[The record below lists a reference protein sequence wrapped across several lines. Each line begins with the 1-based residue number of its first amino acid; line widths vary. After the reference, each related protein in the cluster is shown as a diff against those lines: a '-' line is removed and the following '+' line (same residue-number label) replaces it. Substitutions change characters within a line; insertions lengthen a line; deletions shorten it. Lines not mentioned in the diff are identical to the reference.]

1 MTVRKDATKDNIAAT
16 EEEDFDALLSASS
29 LGSPHVVAETEPI
42 PADVR
47 RRLSEAA
54 ARPAQQPD
62 ESAEQDEA
70 DCAADHAAGTT
81 AYAVFVLGE
90 SACLDR
96 LRAGMHRPTVAL
108 LGTPCSGKT
117 ASMPA
122 LFYLL
127 HGQSLEGV
135 LPARPDGPTPW
146 SDMLRERIGWLRD
159 CIAERESQARP
170 VTENT
175 LAPWW
180 ALGRSTAWD
189 QTASVFCSRTTT
201 TAAPM
206 RPLLDALA
214 ESLACPAPLPH
225 ESPIQPA
232 HMAELLA
239 WRPAAPQWVADRE
252 RPHRHRIGL
261 EAFALCAGTD
271 SPPGQSHTQAGSMKP
286 RGMVCSL
293 LTAVQPWNALARRQ
307 FEADQGMPEWLLA
320 SRSAPMVPTVP
331 MVSLMRPSCSLMHES
346 FDDGRPGWLD
356 GLLLVSHLPALWRPM
371 TGSDHP
377 APGMSGESTVWEQ
390 RLPDGRSATRRTEQ
404 DQVTAQLP
412 GRWTEEAEDGP
423 VQHARLEM
431 AVHREESDVGGMV
444 PVRLTYRLTDPYAVE
459 AVFYPDGPG
468 KPVWTFARDLLIEGL
483 EDSAGEGDV
492 IVWSPPQRSATSEG
506 RRTFIRLSSPE
517 GTALLSAPRDE
528 LKDFLEQTQH
538 LCAAG
543 TEHLHL
549 RHALDT
555 LESELGE
562 FTCPG
567 FKDL

>member
-29 LGSPHVVAETEPI
+29 LGAPHVVAENEPI

-47 RRLSEAA
+47 RQLSEAA
-54 ARPAQQPD
+54 ARPTQQPD
-62 ESAEQDEA
+62 ESSEQDEA
-70 DCAADHAAGTT
+70 GCAAHHAAGTT
-81 AYAVFVLGE
+81 AYAVFVLCE
-90 SACLDR
+90 AASLDG
-96 LRAGMHRPTVAL
+96 LRAGLHRPTVAL
-108 LGTPCSGKT
+108 GTLGSGKT
-117 ASMPA
+117 ASMLA
-122 LFYLL
+122 LFDLL

-146 SDMLRERIGWLRD
+146 SDMLRARIGWPRD
-159 CIAERESQARP
+159 CIAERERQARP

-175 LAPWW
+175 LASWW

-189 QTASVFCSRTTT
+189 QTDSIFCSRTTT
-201 TAAPM
+201 TAAHM
-206 RPLLDALA
+206 RPLLAALA
-214 ESLACPAPLPH
+214 EALASPALLPH
-225 ESPIQPA
+225 ESRIQPA

-239 WRPAAPQWVADRE
+239 WRPAAPQWAAGGE
-252 RPHRHRIGL
+252 WPHRHRIDL
-261 EAFALCAGTD
+261 SSSALCARTD
-271 SPPGQSHTQAGSMKP
+271 SLPEQSHTQAGSMRP
-286 RGMVCSL
+286 RGMACSL

-307 FEADQGMPEWLLA
+307 SEAAPGLSGWLLA
-320 SRSAPMVPTVP
+320 SRSAPVVPHVP
-331 MVSLMRPSCSLMHES
+331 MISLMRPSCSWMYES
-346 FDDGRPGWLD
+346 LTDGKPGWLD
-356 GLLLVSHLPALWRPM
+356 GLFLVSHLPALWRPM

-377 APGMSGESTVWEQ
+377 ATDMSGESTVSEQ
-390 RLPDGRSATRRTEQ
+390 RLSDGRSATRRTEQ
-404 DQVTAQLP
+404 DQDTAPLP
-412 GRWTEEAEDGP
+412 ARWTEETEDGP

-431 AVHREESDVGGMV
+431 AVHQEESDGGEVV

-459 AVFYPDGPG
+459 AVFYPDGSS

-483 EDSAGEGDV
+483 EGSAGEGDV
-492 IVWSPPQRSATSEG
+492 IVWSPPQRSAMDEE

-528 LKDFLEQTQH
+528 LKDFLERTQH

-543 TEHLHL
+543 TEHHHL

-555 LESELGE
+555 LQSELGE